1 MVTSANLSG
10 SASSVQFSF
19 AQDLIGRAHRVETS
33 LGGYRYRLAAVVSNL
48 VPKSPKSDRLQGL
61 FRLNSARDLSGLAN
75 VLDDKVISFLNE
87 LFGKSSRKF
96 GDWASPHS

>member
-1 MVTSANLSG
+1 MVTPANLSG

-48 VPKSPKSDRLQGL
+48 VPKSPKSDRLQRL